1 LPPNPGIFPSAL
13 HASHDSVTQ
22 PLPPPTTSTRRF
34 EWLIF
39 FACFFAF
46 AYFHQGG
53 GWNQNARFAEVRAI
67 VEQGRF
73 AIDDYL
79 IYKRTPA
86 APDGNDL
93 VRLPLKNTEYEWEG
107 QRYRLCWVNMVWE
120 LFPVNEAPPDPEVKN
135 SAMVEECNSGDI
147 GYVPWTGHFH
157 PNKPPGTSF
166 LALPA
171 YWVIYHIERLA
182 RVNPDHWWPLT
193 VNAWLTS
200 VFSVGLI
207 SAIGCVLFFK
217 LARDFAG
224 GAVLP
229 AVLAT
234 LAFAFG
240 TTFFPFSTLLFD
252 HNLTA
257 SFLIAAFYCLWCGKC
272 ETSGTAWL
280 FALSGLFAGVA
291 AITNYVAAVAGMVLG
306 LYALLATLP
315 LDAGRRWNWRAAIL
329 FSLGVAPPFLL
340 ICWYGWVCF
349 GSPFTLNTDFQN
361 PLFKVEGGALGMFAL
376 PSPYVAALISVSPYR
391 GIFFL
396 APVTIMGL
404 YGLYVWL
411 REKTYAAEA
420 RVCLAVFAFFFLV
433 NASFNGYHGGFS
445 AGPRYL
451 VPGMPFLVLPVV
463 VAFMRTRI
471 TRVLAI
477 ALAII
482 SVVHHTLLTATDAQN
497 SLTVGGHAR
506 IDDAH
511 RRDDFFSQ
519 IVGDY
524 AWPLFA
530 YGRAWP
536 VLDQL
541 IDIRLENKAVELEA
555 DGATEAERHTQ
566 LEAHERELRDSIAR
580 GEATPMILG
589 AIKGPVS
596 VNPIG
601 ICDGLLTFTFF
612 PANSMEA
619 DWNSFN
625 AGEFLFPQ
633 NRASLLPLLLITGG
647 LSAWLLRAAA
657 RHDRAGASSPSS

>member
-1 LPPNPGIFPSAL
+1 MIS
-13 HASHDSVTQ
+13 S
-22 PLPPPTTSTRRF
+22 RRA
-34 EWLIF
+34 EWLLF

-46 AYFHQGG
+46 GYFNQGG

-79 IYKRTPA
+79 IYKRDPA
-86 APDGNDL
+86 SPGHEL
-93 VRLPLKNTEYEWEG
+93 VRLPLNHTEYKWEG
-107 QRYRLCWVNMVWE
+107 ERRRLSWVDMEWN
-120 LFPVNEAPPDPEVKN
+120 LFPVNEAPPAPDVKN
-135 SAMVEECNSGDI
+135 VAMVEECNTGDI

-171 YWVIYHIERLA
+171 YFVIYHIERWFG
-182 RVNPDHWWPLT
+182 VNPDHWWPLT

-200 VFSVGLI
+200 VFSVGLV
-207 SAIGCVLFFK
+207 SAFGCLIFFR
-217 LARDFAG
+217 LACELAH
-224 GAVLP
+224 GALLP
-229 AVLAT
+229 ALLAT

-257 SFLIAAFYCLWCGKC
+257 GFLIVAFYCLWRGRGH
-272 ETSGTAWL
+272 ERAPAT
-280 FALSGLFAGVA
+280 FALLAGLCAGIA
-291 AITNYVAAVAGMVLG
+291 AITNYVAAVAGIFLG

-315 LDAGRRWNWRAAIL
+315 VQSARRANWRAAL
-329 FSLGVAPPFLL
+329 FFSLGVVPPFLL
-340 ICWYGWVCF
+340 ICWYGWTCF

-376 PSPYVAALISVSPYR
+376 PSAYVAGIISVSPYR

-396 APVTIMGL
+396 APVTIMSL
-404 YGLYVWL
+404 YGLTIWL

-420 RVCLAVFAFFFLV
+420 RLCLAIFAFFFLV

-451 VPGMPFLVLPVV
+451 VPGLPFLALPLV
-463 VAFMRTRI
+463 VAFLRWRRLTG
-471 TRVLAI
+471 
-477 ALAII
+477 ALALI
-482 SVVHHTLLTATDAQN
+482 SIVHQTLLTATDAQN
-497 SLTVGGHAR
+497 SLAVGGHAR
-506 IDDAH
+506 LDDAH
-511 RRDDFFSQ
+511 RKDDFWCQ
-519 IVGDY
+519 IVGEY

-536 VLDQL
+536 VLDRL
-541 IDIRLENKAVELEA
+541 IAVRLENKAEDLEA
-555 DGATEAERHTQ
+555 DGVSEAERNAQ
-566 LEAHERELRDSIAR
+566 LNALEQELRGTVAR
-580 GEATPMILG
+580 GEAKPMILG
-589 AIKGPVS
+589 AMKGPVS

-601 ICDGLLTFTFF
+601 MCDGLLTFIFF
-612 PANSMEA
+612 PANSVQA

-633 NRASLLPLLLITGG
+633 SRASLLPLLLVTGG

-657 RHDRAGASSPSS
+657 RTDRRAKMVEESATDGHG